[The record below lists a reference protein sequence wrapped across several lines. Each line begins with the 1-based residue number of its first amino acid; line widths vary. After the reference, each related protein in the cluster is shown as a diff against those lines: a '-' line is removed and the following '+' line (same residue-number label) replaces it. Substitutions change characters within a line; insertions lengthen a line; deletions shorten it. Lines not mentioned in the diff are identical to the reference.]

1 MGVILKDRQFLHW
14 HGVIVKYFAPYTKKE
29 RVYLYLLATLS
40 IVTTAANALFIWMLG
55 VAISQITGGEFSQLN
70 RTLLTIA
77 GIVLFDQLL
86 GFVYA
91 YNYQRVT
98 LRFVDRVPRLKLYA
112 EWLSKRW
119 IRGQS
124 YYKVLYQFASD

>member
-1 MGVILKDRQFLHW
+1 MGMILRDRQFLHW
-14 HGVIVKYFAPYTKKE
+14 QGVIVKYFAPYTKKE

-112 EWLSKRW
+112 ERLGKRW